1 MDGLKKLQMKAAM
14 TLLLGLFVFAVSA
27 QNNIYRFEATKVNL
41 NNKGEKIQTS
51 TTKPSVITVNLA
63 DQTVTVE
70 TTSPEIT
77 ELLRGQMGRKIEKQL
92 GDISNQYSFLLEG
105 NIFAHF
111 YLDRLMIIFTRNDVH
126 PLEWGIQFMEIQK
139 VE

>member
-1 MDGLKKLQMKAAM
+1 M

>member
-1 MDGLKKLQMKAAM
+1 M
-14 TLLLGLFVFAVSA
+14 TLLLGLCMFAVSA

-51 TTKPSVITVNLA
+51 TAKPSVITVNLA

-70 TTSPEIT
+70 TTSSEIT